1 MAMALAAR
9 GDFLATSAAGGVVTG
24 VTGLT
29 AAVFTAADLA
39 DLDLVAVVTDLA
51 AEGAGEGFLA
61 MGGVLALALDGTAF
75 GGTVFLVATAF

>member
-9 GDFLATSAAGGVVTG
+9 GDFLATSAAGGVVTV

-29 AAVFTAADLA
+29 AATFAAAGLA

-51 AEGAGEGFLA
+51 AEGADRGFLA
-61 MGGVLALALDGTAF
+61 IGGVLALALDGTAF
-75 GGTVFLVATAF
+75 